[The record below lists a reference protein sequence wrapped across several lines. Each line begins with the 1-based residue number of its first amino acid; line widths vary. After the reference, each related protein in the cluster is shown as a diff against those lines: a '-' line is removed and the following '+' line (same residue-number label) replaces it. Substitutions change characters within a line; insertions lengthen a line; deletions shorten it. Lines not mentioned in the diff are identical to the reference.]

1 MEKTKIKGGSKE
13 LRTRIAVWLTF
24 VNDPVVT
31 VRPEDGG
38 SKINET
44 FVPGSKDR

>member
-24 VNDPVVT
+24 VNGPLVT

-38 SKINET
+38 SKIDET
-44 FVPGSKDR
+44 SVPGSKDQ